1 MECKLSEGRGLLSV
15 FSLRASESSRMPGPL
30 YVSANILTEVLLC
43 YCLNHSKMP
52 WLIHT
57 REYPLKEFFTSI
69 LELGSRLNFACREG
83 CQGGME

>member
-1 MECKLSEGRGLLSV
+1 MECKLPEGRGLLSV